1 MRLLTNLREER
12 SNMKLDIIFHYNVDE
27 TTGEIT
33 YIGKDEVTVDTA
45 ASTKKQT
52 TKAAK
57 VEENAEP
64 LITLDSNKLILTT
77 GAVACMDI
85 CPDCRVDIKYKKK
98 DKVAVPVIGT
108 DAAFGTKGGNK
119 LTKTNT
125 VSFRGA
131 ANDKLAEFGTTF
143 TLEPSEDEGI
153 FYMIGD
159 KMNQNIP
166 DDAVDIES
174 ELDMD
179 ALDDLDLED
188 TKELGGFD
196 FTL

>member
-1 MRLLTNLREER
+1 
-12 SNMKLDIIFHYNVDE
+12 MKLDVILHYDVNE
-27 TTGEIT
+27 NTGEIT
-33 YIGKDEVTVDTA
+33 YIGKDEITVDTA
-45 ASTKKQT
+45 VSTKRQS

-77 GAVACMDI
+77 GAVQTMNI
-85 CPDCRVDIKYKKK
+85 CADCRVDIKYKKK

-131 ANDKLAEFGTTF
+131 ANDKLSEYGTTF
-143 TLEPSEDEGI
+143 KLEPSEDEGI
-153 FYMIGD
+153 FYLVGD
-159 KMNQNIP
+159 KMNLPIP
-166 DDAVDIES
+166 EDAIDIES

-179 ALDDLDLED
+179 ALEELDIED
-188 TKELGGFD
+188 TTSLEKFD
-196 FTL
+196 FSL